1 MIVLHFDMD
10 AFFAAIE
17 ERDNPYLKGKPIVV
31 GADPKAGRG
40 RGVVSTANYQA
51 RKYGIHSA
59 MPISQ
64 AYRLCSTAYFLPVNI
79 EKYQQVSQN
88 IFTILQ
94 KYSSLIEK
102 VSVDEAYLGLDEKK
116 LVKYFKKDDPYQAAK
131 ILAQKIKDEI
141 FEKEKLTCSCGIG
154 PNKLIAKIAS
164 DHQKPNG
171 LTIVRPNEAADFLKE
186 KLVSAISGIGSKTEK
201 VLAKFNVKTI
211 GDLRKLSL
219 EKLKSLFGKR
229 GEDFYY
235 FSRGVDNRPIETTHQ
250 TKSIGKQITFDED
263 VDKPKIVIE
272 TAYSLLKEVLT
283 EAEKEK
289 FSFSTLEVIIRY
301 FDFDTKSS
309 QIKVNSSTFDDLK
322 NPLLKLLLKF
332 LGKKKIRL
340 VGVRVI
346 KNIPPNKGG

>member
-1 MIVLHFDMD
+1 MLILHLDMD

-31 GADPKAGRG
+31 GADPKAGQG

-116 LVKYFKKDDPYQAAK
+116 LVKYFKKDDPYQAVK

-171 LTIVRPNEAADFLKE
+171 LTIVRPNEVADFLKE
-186 KLVSAISGIGSKTEK
+186 KPVSAIFGIGPKTEK

-211 GDLRKLSL
+211 VDLRKLSL

-250 TKSIGKQITFDED
+250 TKSISKQITFAQD

-272 TAYSLLKEVLT
+272 NAYSLLKEVLT

-289 FSFSTLEVIIRY
+289 FSFSTLEVVIRY

-309 QIKVNSSTFDDLK
+309 QMKVGGSTFEDLK

-340 VGVRVI
+340 VGVRVV
-346 KNIPPNKGG
+346 GGKKTRLI

>member
-1 MIVLHFDMD
+1 MD

-17 ERDNPYLKGKPIVV
+17 ERDNPYLKEKPIVV

-40 RGVVSTANYQA
+40 RGVVSTANYEA
-51 RKYGIHSA
+51 RKYGIYSA
-59 MPISQ
+59 MPIAQ
-64 AYRLCSTAYFLPVNI
+64 AYRLCPKAYFLPVSI

-88 IFTILQ
+88 IFNIIQ

-102 VSVDEAYLGLDEKK
+102 VSIDEVYLGLEEKK
-116 LVKYFKKDDPYQAAK
+116 LSKDFKKDDHYEAAK
-131 ILAQKIKDEI
+131 ILAKKIKDDI
-141 FEKEKLTCSCGIG
+141 FEKEKLTCSCGID

-171 LTIVRPNEAADFLKE
+171 LTIIRPNEVVDFLKE
-186 KLVSAISGIGSKTEK
+186 KPVSAIFGIGPKTEK

-219 EKLKSLFGKR
+219 EKLKSLFGTR

-235 FSRGVDNRPIETTHQ
+235 FARGVDHRSIETTHQ
-250 TKSIGKQITFDED
+250 TKSIGKQITFAQD
-263 VDKPKIVIE
+263 VDKPKILIE
-272 TAYSLLKEVLT
+272 NAYSLLKEVLT

-289 FSFSTLEVIIRY
+289 FSFSTLEVVIRY

-309 QIKVNSSTFDDLK
+309 QMKVGGSTFEDLK
-322 NPLLKLLLKF
+322 NHLLKLLLKF

-340 VGVRVI
+340 VGVRVG
-346 KNIPPNKGG
+346 K